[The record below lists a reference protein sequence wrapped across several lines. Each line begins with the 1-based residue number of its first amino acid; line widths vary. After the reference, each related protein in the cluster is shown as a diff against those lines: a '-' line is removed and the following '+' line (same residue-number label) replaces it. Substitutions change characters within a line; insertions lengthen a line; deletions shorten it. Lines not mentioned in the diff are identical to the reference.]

1 MAKRPA
7 QARTHFGRPKG
18 PKRSGMYV
26 RLLPQQKRDLRVLKE
41 IMEGHPPVNGLV
53 EEAVRQ
59 YIVQKLENPQIRAE
73 FDRRTK
79 RSFRVFSSP
88 RSRALDAG

>member
-1 MAKRPA
+1 MAKRPW
-7 QARTHFGRPKG
+7 QSRQPFGRPKG
-18 PKRSGMYV
+18 PKRSGMFV

-41 IMEGHPPVNGLV
+41 IMEGHPPLNGLV

-59 YIVQKLENPQIRAE
+59 YIGRKLKDPEIRAE

-79 RSFRVFSSP
+79 RSLKVLSSP
-88 RSRALDAG
+88 RRAADAG